1 MRNTDEN
8 LREPDAGMG
17 LSQIGTGQVYLEWR
31 DINYYVPAKREEV
44 AEFREGKAKT
54 SNDIL
59 ESHPRSRSRAV
70 KRILNG
76 AYGYAKPNECVAIMG
91 PSGSG
96 KTSLLNVL
104 AGRQVLS
111 KGSFSEGQILANG
124 AEFNK
129 DLFGEVGSFVQ

>member
-1 MRNTDEN
+1 VDVKKESVDNRVSDPS
-8 LREPDAGMG
+8 LG
-17 LSQIGTGQVYLEWR
+17 LSQIGTGEVYLEWR

-44 AEFREGKAKT
+44 AEFREGKAET

-59 ESHPRSRSRAV
+59 ESHPRSRGKAV

-76 AYGYAKPNECVAIMG
+76 ACGYAKPNECVAIMG

-111 KGSFSEGQILANG
+111 KGSFSEG
-124 AEFNK
+124 
-129 DLFGEVGSFVQ
+129 